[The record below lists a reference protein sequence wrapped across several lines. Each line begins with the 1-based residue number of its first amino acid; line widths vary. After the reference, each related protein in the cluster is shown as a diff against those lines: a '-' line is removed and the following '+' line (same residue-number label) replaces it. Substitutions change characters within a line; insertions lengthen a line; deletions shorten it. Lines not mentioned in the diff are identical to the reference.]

1 MLGTTERLNSNSL
14 EEGRDS
20 GQGPA
25 LRTEN
30 YGALNDTISE
40 VLKICLSPRLFLS
53 VDMNVADLIDSDT
66 ARWKTEVLFLT
77 NLT

>member
-40 VLKICLSPRLFLS
+40 VLKKCLSPRLFLWFLKTS
-53 VDMNVADLIDSDT
+53 PLQDLYAILI
-66 ARWKTEVLFLT
+66 V
-77 NLT
+77 

>member
-30 YGALNDTISE
+30 YGALTDTISE
-40 VLKICLSPRLFLS
+40 VLKICLSPRLFLWFLKTS
-53 VDMNVADLIDSDT
+53 PLQDLYAILID
-66 ARWKTEVLFLT
+66 
-77 NLT
+77 